1 MDCQDARAAL
11 SARLDGEPEPAGIDS
26 NAVDAHLD
34 ACAECQEWFRAAA
47 DLNRRLRMTVASPVG
62 SPSAM
67 GNSSTGGNGDSA
79 NNSPSD
85 AEALAAQM
93 ALLAEQSPE
102 LSQRLRS
109 RSLPLMLCR
118 VVMVV
123 LALAYIV
130 WAVVYL
136 VQAADLP
143 ENTGFTATTGAGGEV
158 ANSGDP
164 DLARLSVEAA
174 TMRLALAAGL
184 LWGAWRPRAAPGLL
198 PVFLALWAFGAG
210 FSTRDLILGYLD
222 TGTVMGLL
230 LHLASCAA
238 VIGVWLAR
246 HHVVTPLR
254 ESMRALA
261 ARPVS
266 YSFKDAARNSTWHPG
281 DPQ

>member
-11 SARLDGEPEPAGIDS
+11 SARLDGEPEPGGVDPS
-26 NAVDAHLD
+26 AVDAHLD
-34 ACAECQEWFRAAA
+34 ACDDCQTWFSAAA
-47 DLNRRLRMTVASPVG
+47 DLNRRLRMTVTVPPSSPG
-62 SPSAM
+62 LTTD
-67 GNSSTGGNGDSA
+67 GQ
-79 NNSPSD
+79 SD

-102 LSQRLRS
+102 LSQRLCS
-109 RSLPLMLCR
+109 RSLPLVLCR
-118 VVMVV
+118 VLMVF
-123 LALAYIV
+123 LALAYIA
-130 WAVVYL
+130 WAVVFL
-136 VQAADLP
+136 VQTADVP
-143 ENTGFTATTGAGGEV
+143 DNTGLAVIGGAGGEV

-164 DLARLSVEAA
+164 DLARLSVDAA
-174 TMRLALAAGL
+174 TVRLALAAGL

-210 FSTRDLILGYLD
+210 FSTRDFILGYLNA
-222 TGTVMGLL
+222 GTVIGLL

-266 YSFKDAARNSTWHPG
+266 YSFNDVARNSTWHPG
-281 DPQ
+281 DPE